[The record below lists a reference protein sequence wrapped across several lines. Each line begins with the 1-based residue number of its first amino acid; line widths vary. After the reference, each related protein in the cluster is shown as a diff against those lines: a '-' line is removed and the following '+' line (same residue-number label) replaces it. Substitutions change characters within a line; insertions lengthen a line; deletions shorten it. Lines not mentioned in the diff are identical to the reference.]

1 MVSNSSLQKPVRQR
15 RMALGVT
22 AVALIIVF
30 ILWNIPAL
38 DFIVYPLR
46 LFVTFVHEMAH
57 SLAAILT
64 GGEVRG
70 FIVSPDGSGL
80 AITAGGDRALIIS
93 AGYLGAALFGSL
105 LYFVVNRFPQVAQLV
120 SVVVGIGIVLFT
132 VMFAAPDDQTGLP
145 VALLVG
151 IGFGAVLAFVGA
163 KLNTVTNLLVL
174 NVLAVM
180 TALNAVLDVVM
191 LMQFIGVSRGAT
203 SNDAVAYTRD
213 IAPALPPSLVAM
225 IWVALSVAML
235 AIAVYYGTWKPLT
248 QEINHTYQR
257 LQAD

>member
-248 QEINHTYQR
+248 QEINHTYQT